1 LLTVEDLRVSYG
13 RVAAVRGV
21 SLSCAAGEVVALL
34 GPNGAGKSSS
44 LLGIAGALDR
54 ATVSGV
60 VTLGGRALAGR
71 PAEQIARAGL
81 ALVPERRRIFAS
93 LTVRENLLL
102 GASAWAKRAAAEREL
117 VLVLE
122 RFEALAA
129 IRERPAGLLSG
140 GQQQQLAIARALM
153 SRPRMMLLDEPSL
166 GLAPELV
173 KAVFAIIAA
182 LRDDGIG
189 VLLVEQN
196 AVQAIRLADRTLVMR
211 KGLID
216 GDDASQDSDLLMTSY
231 FGQASQPAGSP

>member
-1 LLTVEDLRVSYG
+1 LLTVDDLHVTYG

-21 SLSCAAGEVVALL
+21 SLTCAAGEVVALL
-34 GPNGAGKSSS
+34 GPNGAGKSST
-44 LLGIAGALDR
+44 LLGIAGALER
-54 ATVSGV
+54 ATVSGGV
-60 VTLGGRALAGR
+60 SLEGRALQGR
-71 PAEQIARAGL
+71 PPEEIARAGL

-102 GASAWAKRAAAEREL
+102 GASTWAKRASAEREA
-117 VLVLE
+117 VLVLQ
-122 RFEALAA
+122 RFDALAA
-129 IRERPAGLLSG
+129 MCERPAGLLSG

-173 KAVFAIIAA
+173 KTVFSIIAG
-182 LRDDGIG
+182 LCDDGIG

-196 AVQAIRLADRTLVMR
+196 AAQAISVANRTLVMR

-216 GDDASQDSDLLMTSY
+216 QSDPSRDADLLMASY
-231 FGQASQPAGSP
+231 LGHAVQPAGTS